1 MLWRWRCCYVE
12 DVAMLRML
20 LRWEDVEDVFKLRIL
35 KMMPCWRCCCVEDV
49 ATLNM
54 FLRWRCWRCCYVEK
68 RGMCILPTVVWR
80 IITFS
85 WDPWK
90 HFYQHATL
98 LVSTKQHNMKN
109 LKNLKLIKTAGN
121 IPPGMLSACW
131 SRSMCDHVPWRPQHI
146 VNRSEK
152 WHFQISL
159 HLHFNCVPGNLKPLS
174 YIYICIYI
182 HAYVSIYIYLYTRSP
197 PLRRPRLQH
206 HLTILPTSST
216 LVSQLFIPVI
226 LRIIHSAYLLT
237 ECIITFFHL
246 ESFCLI
252 TRGNRVRITSWSAF
266 SYYTQNIL
274 SL

>member
-1 MLWRWRCCYVE
+1 MLLRWGCCYVE
-12 DVAMLRML
+12 YVFTLKMLKML
-20 LRWEDVEDVFKLRIL
+20 L
-35 KMMPCWRCCCVEDV
+35 CW
-49 ATLNM
+49 
-54 FLRWRCWRCCYVEK
+54 K

-174 YIYICIYI
+174 YIYIFVYTYMRTCLYIYIYIYI
-182 HAYVSIYIYLYTRSP
+182 HAHPPSDDPAYNIIWLYCPHHPHLYLSFSYLSYWELSILHIYLP
-197 PLRRPRLQH
+197 NVL
-206 HLTILPTSST
+206 
-216 LVSQLFIPVI
+216 
-226 LRIIHSAYLLT
+226 
-237 ECIITFFHL
+237 
-246 ESFCLI
+246 
-252 TRGNRVRITSWSAF
+252 
-266 SYYTQNIL
+266 
-274 SL
+274 